1 MIVVTLPF
9 EGYNRKLF
17 IVVSDSIMKPFRGL
31 KRKKNYAK
39 PRNTNHAQKHMDTGS
54 PDPEPTG
61 LSAVQTFHQLLR
73 SVHELLNASQNFH
86 SKKIL

>member
-39 PRNTNHAQKHMDTGS
+39 PRNTNNAQKHMDTGS